1 LEPKYG
7 TEKKEIAKDLTKG
20 KLTLKTAMELEKL

>member
-7 TEKKEIAKDLTKG
+7 TKKEIAKDLTKG